1 MFSILPSP
9 RPHGSAH
16 IVPIREAL
24 EEIRAG
30 RMIILMDDEDREN
43 EGDLCMAA
51 ELVAAEHINF
61 MATHGRGLIC
71 LPLTEEQV
79 DKLALPMMAS
89 ENRAWLGTAFTASVD
104 ARGGVSGGI
113 SASDRAKTIRTAV
126 RDGAS
131 RSDLMSPGHVFPL
144 RARRGGVLVRAGQT
158 EGAVDLARLAGLKP
172 AGVICEIMNEDG
184 TMARLPELERFAER
198 HGLKIAT
205 VADLIHYRLHY
216 DSLVQR
222 VASARLVSRYGGEFT
237 AHVYRNDVDLGEDL
251 ILVKGEITPEVPTL
265 VRAHTEYLPGD
276 VFGYEERNTGA
287 LLHSAMELIAA
298 EGKGVVLYL
307 RRETEGRELFAGRSR
322 AEREHPSTSPWS
334 RLQQFRD
341 FGIGAQ
347 ILRDVG
353 VGKIRWMTN
362 RARRLVGLAG
372 YGLEIVETVPISVE
386 TSSAP
391 EHSTDQA
398 NTVSQLRR

>member
-1 MFSILPSP
+1 
-9 RPHGSAH
+9 
-16 IVPIREAL
+16 
-24 EEIRAG
+24 
-30 RMIILMDDEDREN
+30 
-43 EGDLCMAA
+43 
-51 ELVAAEHINF
+51 
-61 MATHGRGLIC
+61 
-71 LPLTEEQV
+71 
-79 DKLALPMMAS
+79 
-89 ENRAWLGTAFTASVD
+89 
-104 ARGGVSGGI
+104 
-113 SASDRAKTIRTAV
+113 
-126 RDGAS
+126 
-131 RSDLMSPGHVFPL
+131 
-144 RARRGGVLVRAGQT
+144 
-158 EGAVDLARLAGLKP
+158 
-172 AGVICEIMNEDG
+172 MNEDG

-222 VASARLVSRYGGEFT
+222 VASARLVSCYGGEFT

-251 ILVKGEITPEVPTL
+251 ILVKGQITPEVPTL

-276 VFGYEERNTGA
+276 VFGYQERNTGA

-307 RRETEGRELFAGRSR
+307 RREAEGRDLFAGRSS

-353 VGKIRWMTN
+353 VGRIRWMTN

-386 TSSAP
+386 PSSAP
-391 EHSTDQA
+391 EQSTDQA
-398 NTVSQLRR
+398 KRVSQLRR

>member
-1 MFSILPSP
+1 
-9 RPHGSAH
+9 
-16 IVPIREAL
+16 
-24 EEIRAG
+24 
-30 RMIILMDDEDREN
+30 MIILMDDEDREN

-51 ELVAAEHINF
+51 ELVTAEHINF

-71 LPLTEEQV
+71 MPLTEEQIE
-79 DKLALPMMAS
+79 KLGIPMMVS
-89 ENRAWLGTAFTASVD
+89 ENRSWLGTAFTASVD
-104 ARGGVSGGI
+104 APGGTSGGI
-113 SASDRAKTIRTAV
+113 SAADRAKTIRTAV
-126 RDGAS
+126 RES
-131 RSDLMSPGHVFPL
+131 VTRSDLVSPGHVFPL
-144 RARRGGVLVRAGQT
+144 SARRGGVLVRAGQT
-158 EGAVDLARLAGLKP
+158 EGAVDLSRLAGLKP

-184 TMARLPELERFAER
+184 TMARLPELDRFAER

-216 DSLVQR
+216 DSLVHR

-276 VFGYEERNTGA
+276 VFGYQERNTGA

-307 RRETEGRELFAGRSR
+307 RREVKGREIFAGRSS

-353 VGKIRWMTN
+353 VGKIRWLTN

-372 YGLEIVETVPISVE
+372 YGLEIVETVSISVE
-386 TSSAP
+386 SSRVP
-391 EHSTDQA
+391 EESTDKA
-398 NTVSQLRR
+398 KKVSQLRP